1 MFLLT
6 LGTFKI
12 CPLEEASCIVPS
24 VSSYSQVILQ
34 GGLQSAEQLYGPI
47 VSPSLTVSF
56 LLLSVGSGS
65 INNLSG
71 LSTNK
76 ANICDSQHFFDAQY
90 VLFKIRE

>member
-1 MFLLT
+1 MLLLT
-6 LGTFKI
+6 LGTVKI
-12 CPLEEASCIVPS
+12 CPPVPA
-24 VSSYSQVILQ
+24 VSLYSQVILQ

-56 LLLSVGSGS
+56 PLLSLGSGS

-76 ANICDSQHFFDAQY
+76 ANICDTQQFLRHNMFLS
-90 VLFKIRE
+90 KIRE